1 MKKVFLIVIIFFKLA
16 SLSSQKSFKI
26 IFSEKDSSLEY
37 KKLVTNYV
45 NESYSTIESVGLKA
59 FEIPITGKNIS
70 LDIVNACLEP
80 SLTLYYKGLKFKKKI
95 PRVGFEENVF
105 KTRILKNF
113 NKIKYIYINVYE
125 NECGLEGVEL
135 ILKSLD

>member
-1 MKKVFLIVIIFFKLA
+1 LLLLFSNLL
-16 SLSSQKSFKI
+16 SQKSFKI
-26 IFSEKDSSLEY
+26 IFSQKDSSLEY
-37 KKLVTNYV
+37 KKLVTNYF
-45 NESYSTIESVGLKA
+45 NESYSIIESVGLKA
-59 FEIPITGKNIS
+59 FEIPISGNNIS

-95 PRVGFEENVF
+95 PRVGGEENVF

-113 NKIKYIYINVYE
+113 NKIKYISVYE

>member
-1 MKKVFLIVIIFFKLA
+1 ML
-16 SLSSQKSFKI
+16 SQKSFKI
-26 IFSEKDSSLEY
+26 IFSLKDSSLEY
-37 KKLVTNYV
+37 KKLVTNYF
-45 NESYSTIESVGLKA
+45 NESYSIIESVGLKA
-59 FEIPITGKNIS
+59 FEIPISGNNIS

-95 PRVGFEENVF
+95 PRVGGEENVF

-113 NKIKYIYINVYE
+113 NKIKYISVYE

>member
-1 MKKVFLIVIIFFKLA
+1 MKKVFLIVIIFLKLA

-45 NESYSTIESVGLKA
+45 NESYSTIESVRLKA

-95 PRVGFEENVF
+95 PRVGVEENVF

-113 NKIKYIYINVYE
+113 NKIKYISLYE

-135 ILKSLD
+135 ILKSLE

>member
-1 MKKVFLIVIIFFKLA
+1 MLLLFSNLL
-16 SLSSQKSFKI
+16 SQKSFKI
-26 IFSEKDSSLEY
+26 IFSQKDSSLEY
-37 KKLVTNYV
+37 KKLVTNYF
-45 NESYSTIESVGLKA
+45 NESYSIIESVGLKA
-59 FEIPITGKNIS
+59 FEIPISGNNIS

-95 PRVGFEENVF
+95 PRVGGEENVF

-113 NKIKYIYINVYE
+113 NKIKYISVYE

>member
-1 MKKVFLIVIIFFKLA
+1 MKKVLLIIIIFFNLS
-16 SLSSQKSFKI
+16 SLLSQKSFKI
-26 IFSEKDSSLEY
+26 IFSVKDSSLEY
-37 KKLVTNYV
+37 KKLVTNYF
-45 NESYSTIESVGLKA
+45 NESYSIIESVALKA

-95 PRVGFEENVF
+95 PRVGGEENVF

-113 NKIKYIYINVYE
+113 NKIKYISLYE

>member
-1 MKKVFLIVIIFFKLA
+1 MLLFFLNYQFCP
-16 SLSSQKSFKI
+16 SQKSFKI

-95 PRVGFEENVF
+95 PRVGGEENVF

-113 NKIKYIYINVYE
+113 NKIKYISVYE

>member
-1 MKKVFLIVIIFFKLA
+1 MKKVLLIIIIFFNLS
-16 SLSSQKSFKI
+16 SLLSQKSFKI
-26 IFSEKDSSLEY
+26 IFSVKDSSLEY
-37 KKLVTNYV
+37 KKLVTNYF
-45 NESYSTIESVGLKA
+45 NESYSIIESVGLKA
-59 FEIPITGKNIS
+59 FEIPISGNNIS

-95 PRVGFEENVF
+95 PGVGVEENVF

-113 NKIKYIYINVYE
+113 NKIKYISVYE

>member
-1 MKKVFLIVIIFFKLA
+1 MKKVFLIVIIFFKL
-16 SLSSQKSFKI
+16 SILSSQKSFKI

-95 PRVGFEENVF
+95 PRVGVEENIF
-105 KTRILKNF
+105 KTRIL
-113 NKIKYIYINVYE
+113 IKLNIYLFMKMSVA
-125 NECGLEGVEL
+125 
-135 ILKSLD
+135 

>member
-80 SLTLYYKGLKFKKKI
+80 SLTLYYKGLKFKKK
-95 PRVGFEENVF
+95 NS
-105 KTRILKNF
+105 
-113 NKIKYIYINVYE
+113 
-125 NECGLEGVEL
+125 
-135 ILKSLD
+135 KSWF

>member
-1 MKKVFLIVIIFFKLA
+1 MKKVLLIIIIFFKLS
-16 SLSSQKSFKI
+16 SLLSQKSFKI
-26 IFSEKDSSLEY
+26 IFSLKDSSLEY

-45 NESYSTIESVGLKA
+45 NESYSIIESVGLKA
-59 FEIPITGKNIS
+59 FEIPISGNNIS

-95 PRVGFEENVF
+95 PGVGVEENVF

-113 NKIKYIYINVYE
+113 NKIKHISVYE
-125 NECGLEGVEL
+125 NECGLEDVEL

>member
-1 MKKVFLIVIIFFKLA
+1 MKKVLLIIIIFFNLS
-16 SLSSQKSFKI
+16 SLLSQKSFKI
-26 IFSEKDSSLEY
+26 IFSVKDSSLEY
-37 KKLVTNYV
+37 KKLVTNYF
-45 NESYSTIESVGLKA
+45 NESYSIIESVGLKA
-59 FEIPITGKNIS
+59 FEIPISGNNIS

-95 PRVGFEENVF
+95 PRVGGEENVF

-113 NKIKYIYINVYE
+113 NKIKYISVYE

>member
-1 MKKVFLIVIIFFKLA
+1 M
-16 SLSSQKSFKI
+16 SSQKSFKI

-95 PRVGFEENVF
+95 PRVGVEENIF
-105 KTRILKNF
+105 KTRIL
-113 NKIKYIYINVYE
+113 IKLNIYLFMKMSVA
-125 NECGLEGVEL
+125 
-135 ILKSLD
+135 

>member
-1 MKKVFLIVIIFFKLA
+1 MKKVLLIIIIFFNLS
-16 SLSSQKSFKI
+16 SLLSQKSFKI
-26 IFSEKDSSLEY
+26 IFSLKDSSLEY
-37 KKLVTNYV
+37 KKLVTNYF
-45 NESYSTIESVGLKA
+45 NESYSIIESVGLKA
-59 FEIPITGKNIS
+59 FEIPISGNNIS

-95 PRVGFEENVF
+95 PRVGGEENVF

-113 NKIKYIYINVYE
+113 NKIKYISLYE

>member
-1 MKKVFLIVIIFFKLA
+1 MKKVFLIAIIFFKLS

-59 FEIPITGKNIS
+59 FEIPISGNNIS

-95 PRVGFEENVF
+95 PRVGVEENVF

-113 NKIKYIYINVYE
+113 NKIKYISLYE

>member
-1 MKKVFLIVIIFFKLA
+1 MKKVLLIIIIFFNLS
-16 SLSSQKSFKI
+16 SLLSQKSFKI
-26 IFSEKDSSLEY
+26 IFSVKDSSLEY
-37 KKLVTNYV
+37 KKLVTNYF
-45 NESYSTIESVGLKA
+45 NESYSIIESVGLKA
-59 FEIPITGKNIS
+59 FEIPISGNNIS

-95 PRVGFEENVF
+95 PRVGGQENVF

-113 NKIKYIYINVYE
+113 NKIKYISVYE

>member
-1 MKKVFLIVIIFFKLA
+1 MKKVLLIIIIFFNLS
-16 SLSSQKSFKI
+16 SLLSQKSFKI
-26 IFSEKDSSLEY
+26 IFSVKDSSLEY
-37 KKLVTNYV
+37 KKLVTNYF
-45 NESYSTIESVGLKA
+45 NESYSIIESVALKA
-59 FEIPITGKNIS
+59 FEIPITGNNIS

-95 PRVGFEENVF
+95 PRVGGEENVF

-113 NKIKYIYINVYE
+113 NKIKYISVYE

>member
-1 MKKVFLIVIIFFKLA
+1 ML
-16 SLSSQKSFKI
+16 SQKSFKI
-26 IFSEKDSSLEY
+26 IFSVKDSSLEY
-37 KKLVTNYV
+37 KKLVTNYF
-45 NESYSTIESVGLKA
+45 NESYSIIESVGLKA
-59 FEIPITGKNIS
+59 FEIPISGNNIS

-95 PRVGFEENVF
+95 PRVGGEENVF

-113 NKIKYIYINVYE
+113 NKIKYISVYE

>member
-1 MKKVFLIVIIFFKLA
+1 MKKVLLIIIIFFNLS
-16 SLSSQKSFKI
+16 SLLSQKSFKI
-26 IFSEKDSSLEY
+26 IFSLKDSSLEY
-37 KKLVTNYV
+37 KKLVTNYF
-45 NESYSTIESVGLKA
+45 NESYSIIESVGLKA
-59 FEIPITGKNIS
+59 FEIPISGNNIS

-95 PRVGFEENVF
+95 PRVGGEENVF

-113 NKIKYIYINVYE
+113 NKIKYISVYE

>member
-95 PRVGFEENVF
+95 PGVGVEENVF
-105 KTRILKNF
+105 KTRIL
-113 NKIKYIYINVYE
+113 IKLNLFLFMKMSVA
-125 NECGLEGVEL
+125 
-135 ILKSLD
+135 